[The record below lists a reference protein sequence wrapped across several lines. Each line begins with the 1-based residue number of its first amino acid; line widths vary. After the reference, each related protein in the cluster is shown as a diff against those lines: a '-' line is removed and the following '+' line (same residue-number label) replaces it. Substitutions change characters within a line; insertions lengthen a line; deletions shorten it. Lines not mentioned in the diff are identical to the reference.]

1 MTPFDDL
8 YGERTKRIGLTVAL
22 LCTFVLALA
31 PVAPS
36 LATAQTPLP
45 RPAPISVEVTNAST
59 SESCAEKDNVIIN
72 FASANVRRFRI
83 EAAHPAYIGNVG
95 ADQREANWTDRDI
108 PHGVDL
114 PTPTER
120 RVTFYELPFMWVTGY
135 EVSDYWLRRDV
146 PVRIGERVEHNLT
159 MLQLWVFVRGKAEQV
174 LVLYPTSGFWR
185 IHPLPPPSLAWTSYG
200 SSFLVGPI
208 ERKQMPVVEFK
219 EISFDPESRT
229 FRLAFADGGTGTIK
243 VSEIDDNHIALDVGF
258 DQAIA
263 GKPFAALSSM
273 YVTEFNA
280 DVARVA
286 LQQPEEKTWL
296 EAPIM
301 GFKTATTT
309 KAWMGRVLPS
319 RHNISAPD
327 MVFSGFTE
335 KNTNNRA
342 DMHPPGTGGGV
353 KPLAL
358 KQELDT
364 LDPQSSLLSGKKPG
378 PSAGDGPVI
387 MN

>member
-1 MTPFDDL
+1 MTPSDDL
-8 YGERTKRIGLTVAL
+8 YGERIEHVGFIVVL
-22 LCTFVLALA
+22 LCAFGLALA
-31 PVAPS
+31 S
-36 LATAQTPLP
+36 ATLSPARAQTPSPKPL
-45 RPAPISVEVTNAST
+45 AVEVTNAST

-83 EAAHPAYIGNVG
+83 EAAHPTYIGSVG
-95 ADQREANWTDRDI
+95 ADRREANWTDCDI
-108 PHGVDL
+108 PHGADL

-120 RVTFYELPFMWVTGY
+120 RITFYELPFMWVTGY

-159 MLQLWVFVRGKAEQV
+159 MLQLWVFVRGKAEQA

-200 SSFLVGPI
+200 SSFLIGPI

-219 EISFDPESRT
+219 EISFHPESRT

-243 VSEIDDNHIALDVGF
+243 VSEIDDDHIVVDVGF

-286 LQQPEEKTWL
+286 LQLPEEKTWL

-301 GFKTATTT
+301 AFKTATAT

-327 MVFSGFTE
+327 MVFSGFAGE
-335 KNTNNRA
+335 NTNNRPDILA
-342 DMHPPGTGGGV
+342 PRAGDGL

-358 KQELDT
+358 EQDA
-364 LDPQSSLLSGKKPG
+364 QSSTPSGQEPDR
-378 PSAGDGPVI
+378 SAVGAPAIV
-387 MN
+387 N

>member
-1 MTPFDDL
+1 MTRSDDL
-8 YGERTKRIGLTVAL
+8 YGERIERAGFTVAL
-22 LCTFVLALA
+22 LCAFVLALSSA
-31 PVAPS
+31 APS
-36 LATAQTPLP
+36 PAMAQTPSPKPL
-45 RPAPISVEVTNAST
+45 AVEVTNAST
-59 SESCAEKDNVIIN
+59 PESCAEKDNVIIN

-83 EAAHPAYIGNVG
+83 EAAHPAYIGSVG
-95 ADQREANWTDRDI
+95 ADRREPNWTDCDI
-108 PHGVDL
+108 PHGADL
-114 PTPTER
+114 PPPTER
-120 RVTFYELPFMWVTGY
+120 RVTFYESPFMWVTGY

-174 LVLYPTSGFWR
+174 LVLYPTSGIWR

-219 EISFDPESRT
+219 EISFHPESRT
-229 FRLAFADGGTGTIK
+229 FRLAFADGGAGTVK
-243 VSEIDDNHIALDVGF
+243 VSEINDDHIVLDVGF
-258 DQAIA
+258 DRAIV

-280 DVARVA
+280 DVARIA
-286 LQQPEEKTWL
+286 LQRPEEKAWL

-301 GFKTATTT
+301 AFGTARAT

-327 MVFSGFTE
+327 MVFSGFAGE
-335 KNTNNRA
+335 NMNIGSEYSRRIAEADASLSPLSRNRKTSA
-342 DMHPPGTGGGV
+342 RN
-353 KPLAL
+353 
-358 KQELDT
+358 
-364 LDPQSSLLSGKKPG
+364 PQRPQQAESQTAAQPARRLL
-378 PSAGDGPVI
+378 
-387 MN
+387 

>member
-1 MTPFDDL
+1 MTPSDDL
-8 YGERTKRIGLTVAL
+8 YGERIKHVGSIFVL
-22 LCTFVLALA
+22 LCAFGLALA
-31 PVAPS
+31 SATPS
-36 LATAQTPLP
+36 PATAQTPSPKPL
-45 RPAPISVEVTNAST
+45 AVEVTNAST
-59 SESCAEKDNVIIN
+59 PESCAEKDNVIIN
-72 FASANVRRFRI
+72 FASANVRHFRI
-83 EAAHPAYIGNVG
+83 EAAHPAHIGSVG
-95 ADQREANWTDRDI
+95 ADRREANWTDCDI
-108 PHGVDL
+108 PHGADL
-114 PTPTER
+114 PTPRER
-120 RVTFYELPFMWVTGY
+120 RITFYESPFMWVTGY

-185 IHPLPPPSLAWTSYG
+185 IHPLPPPGLAWTSYG

-208 ERKQMPVVEFK
+208 ERKEMPVVEFK

-243 VSEIDDNHIALDVGF
+243 VSKIDDDHIVLDVGF
-258 DQAIA
+258 DQAIVD
-263 GKPFAALSSM
+263 KPFAALSSM

-280 DVARVA
+280 DIARIA
-286 LQQPEEKTWL
+286 LQRPDEKTWL

-301 GFKTATTT
+301 DFKTTRAT

-327 MVFSGFTE
+327 MVFSGFAE
-335 KNTNNRA
+335 ENTNNRPDILA
-342 DMHPPGTGGGV
+342 PRTGGGR

-358 KQELDT
+358 EQEPDSVR
-364 LDPQSSLLSGKKPG
+364 PQSSLPSGQMPDR
-378 PSAGDGPVI
+378 SAVHAPAI

>member
-1 MTPFDDL
+1 MTPSVDL
-8 YGERTKRIGLTVAL
+8 YGERIKRVRFTVVL
-22 LCTFVLALA
+22 LCAFGLALA
-31 PVAPS
+31 SAAPS
-36 LATAQTPLP
+36 PATAQTPSPQPL
-45 RPAPISVEVTNAST
+45 AVEVTNAST

-72 FASANVRRFRI
+72 FASANVRHFRI
-83 EAAHPAYIGNVG
+83 EAAHPAYIGSVG
-95 ADQREANWTDRDI
+95 ADRREANWTDCDI
-108 PHGVDL
+108 RHGADL
-114 PTPTER
+114 PPPTER
-120 RVTFYELPFMWVTGY
+120 RITFYESPFMWMTGY

-146 PVRIGERVEHNLT
+146 PVHIGERVEHNLT

-185 IHPLPPPSLAWTSYG
+185 VHPLPPPNLAWTSYG
-200 SSFLVGPI
+200 SSFLIGPI

-219 EISFDPESRT
+219 EISFHPESRT
-229 FRLAFADGGTGTIK
+229 FRLTFADGGTGTIK
-243 VSEIDDNHIALDVGF
+243 VSEVDDDHIVLDVGF

-286 LQQPEEKTWL
+286 LQRPEEKTWL

-301 GFKTATTT
+301 ALKTATAT

-327 MVFSGFTE
+327 MVFSGFAE
-335 KNTNNRA
+335 ENINNRP
-342 DMHPPGTGGGV
+342 DMLAPRAGV
-353 KPLAL
+353 GRKPLAL
-358 KQELDT
+358 EQGSDSLG
-364 LDPQSSLLSGKKPG
+364 PQSSLPSGQMPDHSTVG
-378 PSAGDGPVI
+378 APAVL
-387 MN
+387 N

>member
-1 MTPFDDL
+1 MTPSYDL
-8 YGERTKRIGLTVAL
+8 YGERIEHVGFIVVL
-22 LCTFVLALA
+22 LCAFGLALA
-31 PVAPS
+31 SAALSP
-36 LATAQTPLP
+36 ATAQTLLPNPL
-45 RPAPISVEVTNAST
+45 AVEVRNAST
-59 SESCAEKDNVIIN
+59 SESCAEKDNVVIN
-72 FASANVRRFRI
+72 FASADVRRFRI
-83 EAAHPAYIGNVG
+83 EAAHPAYIGSVG
-95 ADQREANWTDRDI
+95 ADRREANWTDCDI
-108 PHGVDL
+108 PHGADL

-120 RVTFYELPFMWVTGY
+120 RITFYESPFMWVTGY

-185 IHPLPPPSLAWTSYG
+185 IHPLPPPGLAWTSYG

-208 ERKQMPVVEFK
+208 ERKEMPVVEFK
-219 EISFDPESRT
+219 EISFHPESRT

-243 VSEIDDNHIALDVGF
+243 VSEIDDDHIVLDVGF

-286 LQQPEEKTWL
+286 LQRPEEKTWL

-301 GFKTATTT
+301 AFGTARAT

-319 RHNISAPD
+319 RHNYSAPD
-327 MVFSGFTE
+327 MVFSGFAEETI
-335 KNTNNRA
+335 NNCSDTLAPRA
-342 DMHPPGTGGGV
+342 DG
-353 KPLAL
+353 AR
-358 KQELDT
+358 
-364 LDPQSSLLSGKKPG
+364 
-378 PSAGDGPVI
+378 
-387 MN
+387 

>member
-1 MTPFDDL
+1 MTGRNNTIGRSL
-8 YGERTKRIGLTVAL
+8 RGRIERVGFIVIPLGA
-22 LCTFVLALA
+22 FALALA
-31 PVAPS
+31 SAPLS
-36 LATAQTPLP
+36 PAMAQTPSHKPL
-45 RPAPISVEVTNAST
+45 AVEVTNAST

-72 FASANVRRFRI
+72 FASADVRHFRI
-83 EAAHPAYIGNVG
+83 EAAHPAYLGSAG
-95 ADQREANWTDRDI
+95 ADRREANWTDCDI
-108 PHGVDL
+108 PHGADL
-114 PTPTER
+114 PKPTER
-120 RVTFYELPFMWVTGY
+120 RITFYESPFMWMTGY

-146 PVRIGERVEHNLT
+146 PVRVGERVEHNLT

-185 IHPLPPPSLAWTSYG
+185 IHPLPPPGLAWTSYG

-208 ERKQMPVVEFK
+208 ERKQMPVVEFQ

-229 FRLAFADGGTGTIK
+229 FRLAFSDGGTGTIK
-243 VSEIDDNHIALDVGF
+243 VSEIDDNHIVLDVGF

-286 LQQPEEKTWL
+286 LQQPEGKTWL
-296 EAPIM
+296 EAPILA
-301 GFKTATTT
+301 FKTARAT
-309 KAWMGRVLPS
+309 KAWLGRVLPS

-327 MVFSGFTE
+327 MVFSGFAE
-335 KNTNNRA
+335 A
-342 DMHPPGTGGGV
+342 TGGGG

-358 KQELDT
+358 QQELDD
-364 LDPQSSLLSGKKPG
+364 LHPQSSLSSGQMSDRSTLGLP
-378 PSAGDGPVI
+378 AI
-387 MN
+387 MD

>member
-1 MTPFDDL
+1 MTPSDDL
-8 YGERTKRIGLTVAL
+8 YGERIEHAGFTVAL
-22 LCTFVLALA
+22 LCAFVLALSSA
-31 PVAPS
+31 APS
-36 LATAQTPLP
+36 TATAQTPSPKPL
-45 RPAPISVEVTNAST
+45 AVEVTNAST
-59 SESCAEKDNVIIN
+59 PESCAEKDNVIIN
-72 FASANVRRFRI
+72 FASANVRHFRI
-83 EAAHPAYIGNVG
+83 EAAHPAYIGSVG
-95 ADQREANWTDRDI
+95 ADRREANWTDCDI
-108 PHGVDL
+108 PHDADL
-114 PTPTER
+114 PQPTER
-120 RVTFYELPFMWVTGY
+120 RVTFYESPFMWVTGY

-185 IHPLPPPSLAWTSYG
+185 IHPLPPANLAWTSYG

-219 EISFDPESRT
+219 EISFHPESRT

-243 VSEIDDNHIALDVGF
+243 VSEIDDDHIVLDVGF
-258 DQAIA
+258 DQVIA
-263 GKPFAALSSM
+263 GKPLAALSSM

-280 DVARVA
+280 DVARIA

-296 EAPIM
+296 EAPIIAF
-301 GFKTATTT
+301 GTARAT

-327 MVFSGFTE
+327 MVFSGFAE
-335 KNTNNRA
+335 ENINNSSEVLAARS
-342 DMHPPGTGGGV
+342 GGGR

-358 KQELDT
+358 EQESENLR
-364 LDPQSSLLSGKKPG
+364 PKSSLPSGQEPDRSTVDA
-378 PSAGDGPVI
+378 PAV

>member
-1 MTPFDDL
+1 MTPSDDL
-8 YGERTKRIGLTVAL
+8 YGERIENVGFIVVL
-22 LCTFVLALA
+22 LCAFGLALA
-31 PVAPS
+31 SAALSPARAQMPS
-36 LATAQTPLP
+36 PKPLA
-45 RPAPISVEVTNAST
+45 VEVTNAST

-83 EAAHPAYIGNVG
+83 EAAHPAYIGSVG
-95 ADQREANWTDRDI
+95 ADRREANWTDCDI
-108 PHGVDL
+108 PHGADL

-120 RVTFYELPFMWVTGY
+120 RITFYESPFMWVTGY

-200 SSFLVGPI
+200 SSFLIGPI

-219 EISFDPESRT
+219 EISFHPESRT

-243 VSEIDDNHIALDVGF
+243 VSEIDDDHIVLDVGF

-286 LQQPEEKTWL
+286 LQRPEEKTWL

-301 GFKTATTT
+301 AFKTATAT

-327 MVFSGFTE
+327 MVFSGFAE
-335 KNTNNRA
+335 ENIS
-342 DMHPPGTGGGV
+342 TGGGR

-358 KQELDT
+358 E
-364 LDPQSSLLSGKKPG
+364 
-378 PSAGDGPVI
+378 AR
-387 MN
+387 